1 MHAGE
6 GPQIR
11 GVAFMSF
18 LNLQN
23 ANRSG
28 ASRFGFAWTLKIGEL
43 LDLNYSKLI
52 ALCSGIELNVAPG
65 FHASSSIVIYLGNL
79 VTG

>member
-28 ASRFGFAWTLKIGEL
+28 ASRFGFA
-43 LDLNYSKLI
+43 
-52 ALCSGIELNVAPG
+52 
-65 FHASSSIVIYLGNL
+65 
-79 VTG
+79 